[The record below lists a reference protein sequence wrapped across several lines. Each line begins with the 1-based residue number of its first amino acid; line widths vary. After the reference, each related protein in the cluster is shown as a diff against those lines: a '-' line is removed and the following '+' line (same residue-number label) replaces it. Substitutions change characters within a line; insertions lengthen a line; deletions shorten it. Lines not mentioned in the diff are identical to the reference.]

1 MPIDLCWVCGDGVL
15 KTMQLSRASRFIR
28 QLKQQLVLSVHDSSL
43 LRKEELHECSQESRQ
58 SRTWSSENVGF
69 FPECNKSYERRKCH
83 QKRCKT
89 PTKIRHAHHYHHH
102 PGSPTAFPPTSQSRY
117 SRGQCRS
124 KNMYI
129 CVHLTRQ
136 APGHDSQQLAHV
148 LQCIMSQFKVC
159 LRPKR

>member
-15 KTMQLSRASRFIR
+15 KTMQLSRASRFVR

-102 PGSPTAFPPTSQSRY
+102 PGSPTASARRHSLGTLAVNVVQRICIY
-117 SRGQCRS
+117 MCTLLVKLRGTIPS
-124 KNMYI
+124 N
-129 CVHLTRQ
+129 
-136 APGHDSQQLAHV
+136 
-148 LQCIMSQFKVC
+148 
-159 LRPKR
+159 